1 MATITLNYDAHNVSM
16 RKAIDLLLSMGA
28 VKVNTPTVDTE
39 PTTAPAKTKMSS
51 IDISLKEI
59 EKGKVN
65 TYNSSKEMFEK
76 LGITL

>member
-1 MATITLNYDAHNVSM
+1 MATITLEYDARNNNL
-16 RKAIDLLLSMGA
+16 RKALDLFVSLGA
-28 VKVNTPTVDTE
+28 KVIA
-39 PTTAPAKTKMSS
+39 APQKHQETKTQMSS

-59 EKGKVN
+59 EEGKVH

>member
-28 VKVNTPTVDTE
+28 VKVDASAAETE
-39 PTTAPAKTKMSS
+39 TQEAPAKTKMSS

-59 EKGKVN
+59 EEGKVN